1 MIFEIIHKVIP
12 MATQR
17 SLLFDEG
24 MKSLNKKKE
33 TFQEFSNMNS
43 YFLLTELS
51 VCGLQTFYSQ
61 MAQLGRLL

>member
-1 MIFEIIHKVIP
+1 MIFDIIHKVIP

-17 SLLFDEG
+17 RMKECNLLIR
-24 MKSLNKKKE
+24 KKE